1 MRRLSI
7 KKAQGIKL
15 KKYINLIFNKDFSNH
30 KIMAQ
35 GKNKKNYKKGQK
47 KKIIDPLSKK
57 EWFQLRAPAPF
68 QA

>member
-1 MRRLSI
+1 MKDLNFM
-7 KKAQGIKL
+7 KNE
-15 KKYINLIFNKDFSNH
+15 KYINLIFNKDFSNH